1 MENRAWIRPSA
12 CSNASNCPEVAIG
25 PDAVYVRSSLL
36 PEAVAQLTP
45 AEWRDLVSAIRNGEF
60 DV

>member
-1 MENRAWIRPSA
+1 MKNLAWTRPTS
-12 CSNASNCPEVAIG
+12 CPNANNCPEVAVA

-36 PEAVAQLTP
+36 PDAVAQLTP
-45 AEWRDLVSAIRNGEF
+45 DEWRDLVSAIRAGEF